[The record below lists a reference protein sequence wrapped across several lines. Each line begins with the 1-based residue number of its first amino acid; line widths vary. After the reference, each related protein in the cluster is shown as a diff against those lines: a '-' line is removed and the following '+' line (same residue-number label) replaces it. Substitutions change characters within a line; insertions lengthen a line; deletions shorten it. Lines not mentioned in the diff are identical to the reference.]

1 MIELKICDI
10 VKFNRESYSNKDN
23 FLYVNYLDTGNITMN
38 KVDEIQFIDLKE
50 EKLPS
55 RARRKVKVNNIIYST
70 VRPNQCHYGIIK
82 EIPDNFL
89 VSTGFAVM
97 EVDEKKVDPDYLYY
111 WLTMTERTEKLHAI
125 AEQSVS
131 TYPSI
136 KPSDIGDLE
145 IELPDLSTQRKIK
158 NILSSIDSKIVVNN
172 RINDNLLEQ
181 ALTIY
186 SNSIQGKIKN
196 GCIGDYCSVKSG
208 FAFKSSWWTQKGIK
222 VIKIGSINQDNL
234 DLNSCAFVEPDKYDK
249 AKDFSVVAGDL
260 LIAMTGATIGKF
272 TMVPFSNEK
281 LLVNQRVG
289 KFFLGN
295 TPLDRL
301 PYIYCTLKQ
310 QDVFTEIINRGQGS
324 AQPNISASDIMSIPC
339 VILEHKELD
348 DFNNICK
355 PIFEAIIHNQFLN
368 EELSRCRDTL
378 LPKLMSG
385 ELDVS
390 SIDLDV

>member
-1 MIELKICDI
+1 M
-10 VKFNRESYSNKDN
+10 KFNFLPSFTNPAVIFTSN

-55 RARRKVKVNNIIYST
+55 RARRKVKINNIIYST

-172 RINDNLLEQ
+172 RINDNL
-181 ALTIY
+181 Y
-186 SNSIQGKIKN
+186 
-196 GCIGDYCSVKSG
+196 V
-208 FAFKSSWWTQKGIK
+208 
-222 VIKIGSINQDNL
+222 
-234 DLNSCAFVEPDKYDK
+234 
-249 AKDFSVVAGDL
+249 
-260 LIAMTGATIGKF
+260 
-272 TMVPFSNEK
+272 
-281 LLVNQRVG
+281 
-289 KFFLGN
+289 
-295 TPLDRL
+295 
-301 PYIYCTLKQ
+301 
-310 QDVFTEIINRGQGS
+310 
-324 AQPNISASDIMSIPC
+324 
-339 VILEHKELD
+339 
-348 DFNNICK
+348 
-355 PIFEAIIHNQFLN
+355 
-368 EELSRCRDTL
+368 
-378 LPKLMSG
+378 
-385 ELDVS
+385 
-390 SIDLDV
+390 